1 MPNWKSIKDIVAL
14 YVYISISEHGIL
26 NDIEV
31 DGEVTRLLPYLM
43 WRKII
48 TYGWSILNRAF
59 SDAFKQAALLKDVI
73 VILIDISFYAKV
85 YGSDSDHT
93 NQNRHE
99 FEWIQFYVIFSHV
112 TLSLCQNVRNIID
125 STYTNIITASM
136 GQNYSFMH
144 DMIFANRKLTEG
156 TGIQPIRL
164 LFTHRP
170 IRSQMDAIWNVFTPK
185 LTDFRHSHVI
195 FPIFSR
201 IFISGTVKVEF

>member
-1 MPNWKSIKDIVAL
+1 M
-14 YVYISISEHGIL
+14 
-26 NDIEV
+26 
-31 DGEVTRLLPYLM
+31 
-43 WRKII
+43 
-48 TYGWSILNRAF
+48 
-59 SDAFKQAALLKDVI
+59 
-73 VILIDISFYAKV
+73 
-85 YGSDSDHT
+85 
-93 NQNRHE
+93 
-99 FEWIQFYVIFSHV
+99 

-185 LTDFRHSHVI
+185 LTDFRHF

-201 IFISGTVKVEF
+201 ILENETVKMGFQCNCDLRGWIILPKNRKIQENIRISMWKRSILTFFEQNFKG

>member
-1 MPNWKSIKDIVAL
+1 MNSVL
-14 YVYISISEHGIL
+14 CH
-26 NDIEV
+26 
-31 DGEVTRLLPYLM
+31 
-43 WRKII
+43 
-48 TYGWSILNRAF
+48 F
-59 SDAFKQAALLKDVI
+59 
-73 VILIDISFYAKV
+73 
-85 YGSDSDHT
+85 
-93 NQNRHE
+93 
-99 FEWIQFYVIFSHV
+99 FSHV

-185 LTDFRHSHVI
+185 LTDFRHLHVI
-195 FPIFSR
+195 FPILSR
-201 IFISGTVKVEF
+201 IFANETVKVGFWCQCSLRRWIFLPKNRKILGSNFKMLTLSSIKLPWNCIHQSRIGSHVSEKDLINNVSSSIGRKVFVRS

>member
-1 MPNWKSIKDIVAL
+1 M
-14 YVYISISEHGIL
+14 
-26 NDIEV
+26 
-31 DGEVTRLLPYLM
+31 
-43 WRKII
+43 
-48 TYGWSILNRAF
+48 
-59 SDAFKQAALLKDVI
+59 
-73 VILIDISFYAKV
+73 
-85 YGSDSDHT
+85 
-93 NQNRHE
+93 
-99 FEWIQFYVIFSHV
+99 

-185 LTDFRHSHVI
+185 LTDFRHF

-201 IFISGTVKVEF
+201 TFENETVKMRFQCHCYLRGWIILPKNRKIQENIRISMWKRSILTFFEQNF